1 MTLDLAKL
9 RALAEAATPGPWKH
23 YHGEVVQLTDAGKG
37 YPLDYYQDSAD
48 VVGIDGDGDLRM
60 SDPDGDFI
68 AAANPKTV
76 LSLIDECESASMAG
90 QFMETQRDQMRAER
104 DAARADLARVRRL
117 AEEACELASEGYS
130 RGWDGLD
137 QRDAETRIAAIR
149 EGIGK

>member
-60 SDPDGDFI
+60 SDPDGDF
-68 AAANPKTV
+68 
-76 LSLIDECESASMAG
+76 DECESASMAG